1 MKTKWTI
8 ALMFAA
14 ALLTNTASAQNDYPS
29 RPLRILVPF
38 SAGSL
43 VDTIARMYGEK
54 LGARLGQPVV
64 VENKLGGGGII
75 ASQTLLS
82 APADGYTFE
91 MVSSS
96 HAINATLYTKL
107 PYDTAKDMTCVAL
120 VASSPSVIMVRNDLG
135 VKSVSEFV
143 ALAKQKPGSM
153 NYGSGGVGTAAHLA
167 GEYFRSQTKTDF
179 VHVPYKGVQEA
190 VTEIIGGRIELAFPP
205 VSIALPQVRANKATA
220 LAVTSAE
227 RSSLLPDVPT
237 AQEAGLPGFEFGI
250 WYALVASS
258 KTPKPLLERVA
269 NEIRAITELPEIR
282 EKLVQQGIL
291 PRQAILGDC
300 DKFINAQIAE
310 LGTLVTASGAKA
322 E

>member
-8 ALMFAA
+8 TIALAA
-14 ALLTNTASAQNDYPS
+14 VLWGGAAGAQDAYPS
-29 RPLRILVPF
+29 RPIRILVPF

-54 LGARLGQPVV
+54 LGAQMGQPVV
-64 VENKLGGGGII
+64 VENKVGSGGII
-75 ASQTLLS
+75 ASQTLLA
-82 APADGYTFE
+82 APFDGYTFE

-96 HAINATLYTKL
+96 HAINATLYPKL

-120 VASSPSVIMVRNDLG
+120 VASSPSVIITRNDLG
-135 VKSVSEFV
+135 VKTVAEFV
-143 ALAKQKPGSM
+143 ALARQKPGSM
-153 NYGSGGVGTAAHLA
+153 NFGSGGVGTAAHLA
-167 GEYFRSQTKTDF
+167 GEYFRSQTKTDL

-205 VSIALPQVRANKATA
+205 VSIALPQVRANKVTA

-227 RSSLLPDVPT
+227 RSTLLPDVPT

-269 NEIRAITELPEIR
+269 NEVRAVTALPDIRD
-282 EKLVQQGIL
+282 KLVQQGIV
-291 PRQAILGDC
+291 PKQAVLGEC
-300 DKFINAQIAE
+300 DRYVDAQIAE
-310 LGTLVTASGAKA
+310 LGALVRASGAKPD
-322 E
+322 